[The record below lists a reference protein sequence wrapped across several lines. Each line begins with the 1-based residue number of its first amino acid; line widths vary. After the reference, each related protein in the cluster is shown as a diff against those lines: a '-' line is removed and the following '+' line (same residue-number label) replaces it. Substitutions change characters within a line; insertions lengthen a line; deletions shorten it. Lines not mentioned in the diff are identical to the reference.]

1 MESSSLIAQEQAQL
15 KQAVADAVA
24 MAKKLGADQAEVAVS
39 RQTGISVNTRMTEV
53 ENIEFNHD
61 GALGISVYVN
71 GRKGNSSTSDISQE
85 SISRAVQAAIE
96 IAKHTS
102 QDPFSGLADAELLER
117 APRDLDLF
125 HPASLDPDEGLN
137 IAKACEEIALNSDS
151 RIVNSDGAS
160 YSSHL
165 GIKVYGNSHDYVQS
179 YLTSRHSLSCV
190 LIAQQGNE
198 MERDYSY
205 TMARNSA
212 DLWLPE
218 QVAKEAMERTVAK
231 LGARKID
238 TCSCPVLFSSDS
250 AVSLFGHLV
259 NAISGGSLYRQS
271 SFLLERLN
279 TQVFPSWFNISERPH
294 VLGGLAS
301 SPYDAEG
308 VKTQDRDI
316 ILNGDLN
323 TYLLTSYSARKLGM
337 TTTGHAGGIH
347 NWFVQSNH
355 GDLDD
360 MLRQLGTGLYVTELM
375 GQGVNAVSGDYSR
388 GAAGFW
394 VENGEI
400 AFPVHEV
407 TIAGNLKDMF
417 MGIQA
422 VGSDVDLRS
431 SLQTGS
437 VLIDNMKVAGS

>member
-1 MESSSLIAQEQAQL
+1 MEPTSLIAQEQGQL
-15 KQAVADAVA
+15 EQAVADAVL
-24 MAKKLGADQAEVAVS
+24 MAKKLGADQAEVAVT

-61 GALGISVYVN
+61 GALGISVYVD
-71 GRKGNSSTSDISQE
+71 GRKGNSSTSDISRE
-85 SISRAVQAAIE
+85 SIARAVAAAID
-96 IAKHTS
+96 IAKYTS
-102 QDPFSGLADAELLER
+102 QDPYSGLADPALLER
-117 APRDLDLF
+117 QPQDLDLF
-125 HPASLDPDEGLN
+125 HPAPLDPEVGLA
-137 IAKACEEIALNSDS
+137 IAKRCEEAALASDS

-179 YLTSRHSLSCV
+179 YLTSRHSLSCM
-190 LIAQQGNE
+190 LIAQVGDE
-198 MERDYSY
+198 MQQDYSY
-205 TMARNSA
+205 TMARNTA
-212 DLWLPE
+212 DLWTPE
-218 QVAKEAMERTVAK
+218 QVAKEAVERTVAR

-238 TCSCPVLFSSDS
+238 TCSCPVLFSADS

-259 NAISGGSLYRQS
+259 NAISGGSLYRKS
-271 SFLLERLN
+271 SFLLDSLG
-279 TQVFPSWFNISERPH
+279 TQVFPSWLNISERPH
-294 VLGGLAS
+294 IRSGLAS
-301 SPYDAEG
+301 SPFDAEG
-308 VKTQDRDI
+308 VKTQDREI
-316 ILNGDLN
+316 ITGGDLS

-337 TTTGHAGGIH
+337 TNTGHAGGIH
-347 NWFVQSNH
+347 NWFVQSNE
-355 GDLDD
+355 GDFKA

-394 VENGEI
+394 VENGEL

-422 VGSDVDLRS
+422 IGSDVDLRS

-437 VLIDNMKVAGS
+437 VLIDKMKVAGN

>member
-1 MESSSLIAQEQAQL
+1 MDSSRLIAQEQAQL
-15 KQAVADAVA
+15 KQAVADAVS
-24 MAKKLGADQAEVAVS
+24 MATKLGADQAEVAVS

-61 GALGISVYVN
+61 GALGISVYVD

-85 SISRAVQAAIE
+85 SIARAVQAAIE

-102 QDPFSGLADAELLER
+102 QDPFSGLADPELLER
-117 APRDLDLF
+117 APQDLDLF
-125 HPASLDPDEGLN
+125 HPASLDPDEGLS
-137 IAKACEEIALNSDS
+137 IAKACEEIALNADS

-190 LIAQQGNE
+190 LIAQQGDE
-198 MERDYSY
+198 MQRDYSY

-212 DLWLPE
+212 DLWQPE
-218 QVAKEAMERTVAK
+218 QVAKEAIERSVAR

-238 TCSCPVLFSSDS
+238 TCSCPVLFSADS

-279 TQVFPSWFNISERPH
+279 TQVFPPWFNISERPH
-294 VLGGLAS
+294 ILGGLAS

-323 TYLLTSYSARKLGM
+323 SYLLTSYSGRKLGM
-337 TTTGHAGGIH
+337 PTTGHAGGIH
-347 NWFVQSNH
+347 NWFVNSNH
-355 GDLDD
+355 GDLQD

-407 TIAGNLKDMF
+407 TIASNLKDMF

-431 SLQTGS
+431 SLRTGS

>member
-1 MESSSLIAQEQAQL
+1 MDSSGLIAQEQAQL
-15 KQAVADAVA
+15 KQAVADAVT

-61 GALGISVYVN
+61 GALGISVYVD

-85 SISRAVQAAIE
+85 SIARAVQAAIE

-102 QDPFSGLADAELLER
+102 QDPFSGLADPELLER
-117 APRDLDLF
+117 APQDLDLF
-125 HPASLDPDEGLN
+125 HPASLDPDEGLS

-190 LIAQQGNE
+190 LIAQQGSE
-198 MERDYSY
+198 MQRDYSY
-205 TMARNSA
+205 TMARNRA
-212 DLWLPE
+212 DLWQPE
-218 QVAKEAMERTVAK
+218 QVAKEAIERSVAR

-294 VLGGLAS
+294 IIGGLAS

-323 TYLLTSYSARKLGM
+323 TYLLTSYSGRKLGM
-337 TTTGHAGGIH
+337 STTGHAGGIH

-355 GDLDD
+355 GDLSE
-360 MLRQLGTGLYVTELM
+360 MLRLLGTGLYVTELM

-400 AFPVHEV
+400 VFPVHEV

-431 SLQTGS
+431 SLRTGS
-437 VLIDNMKVAGS
+437 VLIDKMKVAGS